1 LVRIKTKKRDFRI
14 LSAMSLKSII
24 KHFKSEY
31 FRSLSVLLSGTIIA
45 QVIGYALAPVLTRL
59 YSTAEMGE
67 LALYMRVTGFIAAIA
82 TLRYEAALP
91 LPKYDGHSYLIYR
104 ISLFFSIIVIG
115 ISSMILVSLVVS
127 GLTPGFSWWYLIL
140 LVFGSAAI
148 VVINIGTN
156 WSVRTGTFSLISRQK
171 ISNSVFSNFLK
182 WGFAYL
188 SWGYFGLILATFIG
202 YFISCFE
209 FIFNF
214 RSLKKK
220 FSKVK
225 SRKKTWVLL
234 KDHREF
240 PLVNLPHILVDH
252 GRDILIAT
260 FILVYF
266 SESVYGS
273 YSHSYAMLRIPTML
287 IGVSLSQVFY
297 NQAVKLYN
305 EQQRIIPLMQKT
317 IGTLIAISVIPFSI
331 LYLYGEPIFV
341 WIFGENWSDAGSY
354 SETMSFWL
362 MIGFIISPI
371 SALPMILKKQRIAF
385 IFGIISA
392 LIQII
397 PLFVIPEMCGKSN
410 EYFILTLKVISYS
423 QALWFLLVL
432 VIYFIFVYQHDNQLT
447 KSSSLDN

>member
-1 LVRIKTKKRDFRI
+1 
-14 LSAMSLKSII
+14 MPLKSI
-24 KHFKSEY
+24 KKQFNTEY
-31 FRSLSVLLSGTIIA
+31 FTSLSVLLSGTVIA
-45 QVIGYALAPVLTRL
+45 QIIGYALAPLLTRL

-67 LALYMRVTGFIAAIA
+67 LALYMRITGFIAAIA

-91 LPKYDGHSYLIYR
+91 IPKYDGHSYLLYR
-104 ISLFFSIIVIG
+104 ISLLLSFVVLG
-115 ISSMILVSLVVS
+115 ISSLILISLIVTDI
-127 GLTPGFSWWYLIL
+127 TPGFSWYYLIL
-140 LVFGSAAI
+140 IILGSAAI

-156 WSVRTGTFSLISRQK
+156 WSIRTGSFSLISRQK
-171 ISNSVFSNFLK
+171 ISNSLFSNFLK

-209 FIFNF
+209 FVFNY
-214 RSLKKK
+214 RGLKKK
-220 FSKVK
+220 FSKLK

-240 PLVNLPHILVDH
+240 PLLNLPHILVDH
-252 GRDILIAT
+252 GRDMLIAT
-260 FILVYF
+260 LILAYF

-273 YSHSYAMLRIPTML
+273 FSHSYAMLRIPSML

-297 NQAVKLYN
+297 NQAIKLYN
-305 EQQRIIPLMQKT
+305 ENQHMLPLMKKT
-317 IGTLIAISVIPFSI
+317 ISMLLIISIVPFTI

-341 WIFGENWSDAGSY
+341 WIFGANWAEAGSY

-362 MIGFIISPI
+362 MVSFIVSPI
-371 SALPMILKKQRIAF
+371 SALPMILKKQKIAL

-392 LIQII
+392 LIQVLPLFII
-397 PLFVIPEMCGKSN
+397 PEIYGRTNETFV
-410 EYFILTLKVISYS
+410 LTLQLISYS

-432 VIYFIFVYQHDNQLT
+432 MIYFIFVYSHDLKII
-447 KSSSLDN
+447 KSN

>member
-1 LVRIKTKKRDFRI
+1 
-14 LSAMSLKSII
+14 MPLKSI
-24 KHFKSEY
+24 KKQFNSEY
-31 FRSLSVLLSGTIIA
+31 FISLSVLLSGTVIA
-45 QVIGYALAPVLTRL
+45 QIIGYALAPFLTRL

-67 LALYMRVTGFIAAIA
+67 LALYMRITGFIAAIA
-82 TLRYEAALP
+82 TLRYESALP
-91 LPKYDGHSYLIYR
+91 IPKYDGHSYLLYR
-104 ISLFFSIIVIG
+104 ISLLISFIVLI
-115 ISSMILVSLVVS
+115 ISSVILISLVVS
-127 GLTPGFSWWYLIL
+127 GVMPGFDWWYVLFIIL
-140 LVFGSAAI
+140 GSAAI

-171 ISNSVFSNFLK
+171 ISNSLFSNFLK

-214 RSLKKK
+214 RGLKKK
-220 FSKVK
+220 FLKLK

-240 PLVNLPHILVDH
+240 PLLNLPHILVDH
-252 GRDILIAT
+252 GRDMLIAT
-260 FILVYF
+260 LILAYF

-273 YSHSYAMLRIPTML
+273 FSHSYAMLRIPSML

-305 EQQRIIPLMQKT
+305 ENQHMLPLMKKT
-317 IGTLIAISVIPFSI
+317 ISMLLIISIVPFTI
-331 LYLYGEPIFV
+331 LYLYGELIFA
-341 WIFGENWSDAGSY
+341 WIFGANWAEAGSY

-362 MIGFIISPI
+362 MVSFIVSPI
-371 SALPMILKKQRIAF
+371 SALPMILKKQKIAL

-392 LIQII
+392 LIQVLPLFII
-397 PLFVIPEMCGKSN
+397 PEIYGRTHETFV
-410 EYFILTLKVISYS
+410 LTLQIISYS

-432 VIYFIFVYQHDNQLT
+432 MIYFIFVYHHDLKII
-447 KSSSLDN
+447 KSNSIE

>member
-1 LVRIKTKKRDFRI
+1 
-14 LSAMSLKSII
+14 MPLKSI
-24 KHFKSEY
+24 KKQFKSEY
-31 FRSLSVLLSGTIIA
+31 FKSLSVLLSGTLIA
-45 QVIGYALAPVLTRL
+45 QVIGYALAPLLTRL

-67 LALYMRVTGFIAAIA
+67 LALYMRITGFIAAIA

-91 LPKYDGHSYLIYR
+91 LPKNDGHSYLLYR
-104 ISLFFSIIVIG
+104 ISLLISFVVLI
-115 ISSMILVSLVVS
+115 ISSIILVSLVVS
-127 GLTPGFSWWYLIL
+127 GVTPGFEWWYVV
-140 LVFGSAAI
+140 LVVLGSAAI
-148 VVINIGTN
+148 IIINIGTN

-182 WGFAYL
+182 WGFAYF

-214 RSLKKK
+214 RGLKKK
-220 FSKVK
+220 FAKLK

-240 PLVNLPHILVDH
+240 PLLNLPHILVDH
-252 GRDILIAT
+252 GRDMLIAT
-260 FILVYF
+260 LILAYF

-273 YSHSYAMLRIPTML
+273 FSHSYAMLRIPSML

-297 NQAVKLYN
+297 NQAIKLYN
-305 EQQRIIPLMQKT
+305 ENQPILPLMKKT
-317 IGTLIAISVIPFSI
+317 IGMLIAISIIPFAI
-331 LYLYGEPIFV
+331 LYFYGEPIFAWV
-341 WIFGENWSDAGSY
+341 FGANWADAGSY

-392 LIQII
+392 LIQIV
-397 PLFVIPEMCGKSN
+397 PLFVIPEMYGKSN
-410 EYFILTLKVISYS
+410 DHFILTLQVISYS

-447 KSSSLDN
+447 KSSTFDK

>member
-1 LVRIKTKKRDFRI
+1 
-14 LSAMSLKSII
+14 MPLKSI
-24 KHFKSEY
+24 KKQFNTEY
-31 FRSLSVLLSGTIIA
+31 FTSLSVLLSGTVIA
-45 QVIGYALAPVLTRL
+45 QIIGYALAPLLTRL

-67 LALYMRVTGFIAAIA
+67 LALYMRITGFIAAIA

-91 LPKYDGHSYLIYR
+91 IPKYDGHSYLLYR
-104 ISLFFSIIVIG
+104 ISLLLSFVVLG
-115 ISSMILVSLVVS
+115 ISSLILISLIVTDM
-127 GLTPGFSWWYLIL
+127 TPGFSWYYLIL
-140 LVFGSAAI
+140 IILGSAAI

-156 WSVRTGTFSLISRQK
+156 WSIRTGSFSLISRQK
-171 ISNSVFSNFLK
+171 ISNSLFSNFLK

-209 FIFNF
+209 FVFNY
-214 RSLKKK
+214 RGLKKK
-220 FSKVK
+220 FSKLK

-240 PLVNLPHILVDH
+240 PLLNLPHILVDH
-252 GRDILIAT
+252 GRDMLIAT
-260 FILVYF
+260 LILAYF

-273 YSHSYAMLRIPTML
+273 FSHSYAMLRIPSML

-297 NQAVKLYN
+297 NQAIKLYN
-305 EQQRIIPLMQKT
+305 ENQHMLPLMKKT
-317 IGTLIAISVIPFSI
+317 ISMLLIISIVPFTI

-341 WIFGENWSDAGSY
+341 WIFGANWAEAGSY

-362 MIGFIISPI
+362 MVSFIVSPI
-371 SALPMILKKQRIAF
+371 SALPMILKKQKIAL

-392 LIQII
+392 LIQVLPLFII
-397 PLFVIPEMCGKSN
+397 PEIYGRTNETFV
-410 EYFILTLKVISYS
+410 LTLQLISYS

-432 VIYFIFVYQHDNQLT
+432 MIYFIFVYSHDLKII
-447 KSSSLDN
+447 KSN